1 MNDDHRTTR
10 EEPTD
15 AGQAESSDEAIT
27 SQEDSV
33 FNEDTAADKGAVS
46 GDVPV
51 AEDTVIPRAGTPVSE
66 EGGFSGESVAAAES
80 APTEATTV
88 SSTDP
93 ERAGID
99 EEDVPVAEEGTV
111 FEQATVLEAN
121 VPGAQGAL
129 DEESEVLE
137 NLAARESAAAE
148 AKAIPITDSEADIV
162 SEEGAVREESEVSGD
177 ASVAEERVDLEA
189 AVPISDESELSEEGV
204 ISEESEGSE
213 HVPVAEEREVSEF
226 DAPLSENSEIPEDTH
241 APEDDAAAGVSR
253 ISVEELRRKRTRYQG
268 IEPGH
273 RACLGCGEALAARL
287 VTEAAGPDV
296 ILANATGCLEI
307 FTTPWPES
315 AWRLP
320 WLHSLFENTGAVAAG
335 MEAALKAQGKSTK
348 VLAFGGDGGTFDI
361 GFQALSGMLERGH
374 NVLYVCYDNEAYMN
388 TGIQRSSSTPHAA
401 MTTTSPPG
409 KERMGKRHLKKDI
422 ISIISAHHIPYAAAT
437 SVAYPSDVRKKV
449 RRALAIDGP
458 TFLLIHSPCPLGWGH
473 DGALSIEVA
482 RLAVQ
487 TGLFPLIELERGE
500 LIGAMPIRHPR
511 PVTDYL
517 KLQQRFRHLFQD
529 DLRAKKELEH
539 LQALADHN
547 IEYYGLRSDRSD
559 ALDTDGADTV
569 RRGGMRWA

>member
-1 MNDDHRTTR
+1 MNDDHRTTG

-15 AGQAESSDEAIT
+15 PEEAVNSDEAVTLPEHPVSGEAMT
-27 SQEDSV
+27 SE
-33 FNEDTAADKGAVS
+33 EGAVS

-51 AEDTVIPRAGTPVSE
+51 AEDTAVSQAGMPISE
-66 EGGFSGESVAAAES
+66 EGGISGESVAAAQS
-80 APTEATTV
+80 APTEVATV
-88 SSTDP
+88 SRTDP

-99 EEDVPVAEEGTV
+99 DEDVPAVEEGTV
-111 FEQATVLEAN
+111 FEQATVSEAN

-129 DEESEVLE
+129 DEGSELLE
-137 NLAARESAAAE
+137 NLAAKESATAE
-148 AKAIPITDSEADIV
+148 AKAIPVTDSEADAG
-162 SEEGAVREESEVSGD
+162 SEEGAVLEQSEVSGETP
-177 ASVAEERVDLEA
+177 VAEESVDLEA
-189 AVPISDESELSEEGV
+189 AVPISDESEISEEGV
-204 ISEESEGSE
+204 VPEGSEGSE
-213 HVPVAEEREVSEF
+213 QVPVAEEREVSEF
-226 DAPLSENSEIPEDTH
+226 DAPLSENSEIPEDTQ
-241 APEDDAAAGVSR
+241 APEDDAVAGVSR
-253 ISVEELRRKRTRYQG
+253 ISIEELRRKRTRYQG

-422 ISIISAHHIPYAAAT
+422 ISIIAAHHIPYAAAT

-547 IEYYGLRSDRSD
+547 IEYYGLRSDRTD